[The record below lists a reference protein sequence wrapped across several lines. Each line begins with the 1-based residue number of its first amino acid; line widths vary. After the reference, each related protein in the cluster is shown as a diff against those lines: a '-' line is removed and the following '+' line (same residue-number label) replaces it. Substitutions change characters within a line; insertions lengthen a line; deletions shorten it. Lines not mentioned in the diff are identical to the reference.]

1 MNEEQELLKALSEM
15 VLSLAYDGEW
25 TDAGTL
31 VITLNKEK
39 AMAFRD
45 VVLTLVPAAE
55 RHARENDEV
64 MRIRMNL
71 N

>member
-1 MNEEQELLKALSEM
+1 MTNEQELLKAFSELI
-15 VLSLAYDGEW
+15 LSLAQEGGW
-25 TDAGTL
+25 TDEGTL
-31 VITLNKEK
+31 VITLNTEK

-45 VVLTLVPAAE
+45 VVLALLPAAE

>member
-1 MNEEQELLKALSEM
+1 MNEEQQIIKALSEM

-31 VITLNKEK
+31 VITLNHEK

-45 VVLTLVPAAE
+45 VVLTLVPVAE
-55 RHARENDEV
+55 RHARETDAGTRV
-64 MRIRMNL
+64 KMNL